1 MRGVGAGNVIFA
13 TIPISSSNAYMR
25 GLGSVVLVD
34 EEKAAA
40 LFDGIHRDVPPGT
53 PAAKPST
60 AAGAPLIVKPG
71 NIRVHVYNGSD
82 VNGLARK
89 ADSDLTEVG
98 FQTVGTPESRNT
110 GATGTV
116 IRYGPTKA
124 DSARTVAA
132 AIPGS
137 TLQAAPELGNV
148 IEVVVGS
155 SYSGAKLVK
164 VTAPSG
170 QPAATPSP
178 KVVTALDDPCAA

>member
-1 MRGVGAGNVIFA
+1 MRNVGAGNVIFA

-34 EEKAAA
+34 EEKANA
-40 LFDGIHRDVPPGT
+40 LFDAIRRDIPPGT
-53 PAAKPST
+53 PTPKPST
-60 AAGAPLIVKPG
+60 ASGAPLIVKPG

-89 ADSDLTEVG
+89 ADSDLTQIG
-98 FQTVGTPESRNT
+98 FQTVGIPETRNT
-110 GATGTV
+110 GATKTV

-132 AIPGS
+132 ALPGA
-137 TLQAAPELGNV
+137 TLEAAPELGNV

-155 SYSGAKLVK
+155 TYNGAKPVT
-164 VTAPSG
+164 VTASSSRPTAS
-170 QPAATPSP
+170 PSP